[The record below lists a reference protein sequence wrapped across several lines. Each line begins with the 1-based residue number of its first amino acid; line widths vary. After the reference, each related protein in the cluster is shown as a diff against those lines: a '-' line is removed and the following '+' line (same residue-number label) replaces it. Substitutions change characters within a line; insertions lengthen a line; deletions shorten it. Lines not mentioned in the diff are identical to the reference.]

1 MSLTKTVGFVAVTTL
16 AIGGAAFGAEQNND
30 LQAQIAEL
38 QAQVAQLKGGQWL
51 TEQRAAEIR
60 GIVTDVLAD
69 SETRSS
75 LQGASGSGYNGGF
88 FLSSADGNFSM
99 KINVLEQIR
108 YTYNNQEVD
117 NGSGALTENVSG
129 FENKRTRLSFGGN
142 MVDSTWSYKLGYYL
156 GYSNSNEDFGA
167 GELSDASVSKDM
179 GNGMSLT
186 VGQFKL
192 PFSAEYGM
200 DVGHL
205 QFNDYSVVTTS
216 MGTGYGQGL
225 MLGYNADA
233 FRAGIAY
240 VNALNTVNEDWGN
253 VQADNWA
260 FTGRAEFKFSGD
272 WAQFNDGQSWKGEGM
287 GAKVGAGF
295 AAADS
300 NTADSTPTR
309 FTIDGTVDFGGAN
322 LTAAYYMSDAD
333 DGSADQN
340 GFTIAGGVFV
350 TDDFEVALRYENASD
365 VFAEDFSTLE
375 VGGNWYVSKNA
386 AKVGL
391 ALGYALDTIAADVPN
406 STGWLDSNGDD
417 GQWYLQAQLSFNF

>member
-75 LQGASGSGYNGGF
+75 LQGAAGSGYNGGF

-108 YTYNNQEVD
+108 YTYNNQDVG
-117 NGSGALTENVSG
+117 NENVSG

-142 MVDSTWSYKLGYYL
+142 MVDSSWSYKLAYYL

-205 QFNDYSVVTTS
+205 QFNDYSVVSTS
-216 MGTGYGQGL
+216 MGPGYGQGL

-233 FRAGIAY
+233 FRVGVAY
-240 VNALNTVNEDWGN
+240 VNALNTANESWGS

-300 NTADSTPTR
+300 NVADSTPTR

-322 LTAAYYMSDAD
+322 LTAAYFMSDAD

-340 GFTIAGGVFV
+340 GFTLAGGVFV

-365 VFAEDFSTLE
+365 LFANDYSTLE
-375 VGGNWYVSKNA
+375 FGGNWYVSKNS

-391 ALGYALDTIAADVPN
+391 ALGYALDQIPAGLE
-406 STGWLDSNGDD
+406 SSGWIDSGADD
-417 GQWYLQAQLSFNF
+417 GEWYLQAQLSFCF